1 MLTDKAIRA
10 AAPKDR
16 AYKVS
21 DSGGLF
27 LHISPKNHKSWR
39 FKYRLDGKE
48 QLLTLGVYPEVS
60 LAEAREKRNDARK
73 LLRDGR
79 DPRVSAKRAM
89 LVGNSGTF
97 QTFEQAARAWHTVQ
111 KPKWKP
117 VHANDVITSL
127 ERDIFPHLGKMPMDV
142 IDKPLLLSVLKKI
155 EGRGS
160 IETARR
166 VKQRVAAIFRY
177 VNAHGAALENP
188 ANDLND
194 ALAPLPPS
202 KRYPALLDVDAIKR
216 MLGDID
222 RAGAS
227 PVTRLASR
235 FLALTAQRP
244 GMVRHM
250 EWNEISGVDWANR
263 SADVSEALWT
273 VPAGKIKQELKLRS
287 DEAFDHKIPLSSQAV
302 QILRVVRLLTGRA
315 PYVFPNARAGT
326 AAMTVNAIGYL
337 YNREGYKGKH
347 VPHGWRSSFSTIMN
361 EQAERELGTDV
372 RLFADRLIIDL
383 MLAHTPAGMSATELR
398 YNRAR
403 YMGRRRELAK
413 RWADMIM
420 DGALPATEILDS
432 PRRKP
437 R

>member
-1 MLTDKAIRA
+1 MLTDKAVRA
-10 AAPKDR
+10 AAPKDK

-21 DSGGLF
+21 DRGGLF

-39 FKYRLDGKE
+39 FKYRQEGKE
-48 QLLTLGVYPEVS
+48 QLLTIGVYPEVS

-73 LLRDGR
+73 LLREGR
-79 DPRVSAKRAM
+79 DPRIAAKRAK
-89 LVGNSGTF
+89 LVGGSGTF
-97 QTFEQAARAWHTVQ
+97 QTFEQAAREWHTVQ

-127 ERDIFPHLGKMPMDV
+127 ERDIFPHLGTMPMDV

-166 VKQRVAAIFRY
+166 VKQRVASIYRY
-177 VNAHGAALENP
+177 VNAHGAGLENP
-188 ANDLND
+188 ANDIND

-216 MLGDID
+216 MLGDVD

-227 PVTRLASR
+227 PVTRLAGR

-244 GMVRHM
+244 GMVRHL
-250 EWNEISGVDWANR
+250 EWGEVRGVDWGNP
-263 SADVSEALWT
+263 SADISEALWT
-273 VPAGKIKQELKLRS
+273 VPADKIKQELHLRS

-302 QILRVVRLLTGRA
+302 QTLRVVRLLTGRA

-326 AAMTVNAIGYL
+326 SAMTENAIGYL

-361 EQAERELGTDV
+361 EQAERELGADV
-372 RLFADRLIIDL
+372 RLLADRLIIDL

-403 YMGRRRELAK
+403 YMERRRELAQ
-413 RWADMIM
+413 RWANMIM
-420 DGALPATEILDS
+420 EDALPANEILDS